1 MMRELSVEELY
12 RVCDPDSIPWESSQ
26 EVNRL
31 EAIVGQDRA
40 VKAMK
45 FGLGI
50 KDKGFNIYVSG
61 VPGTG
66 RTTAIKQFI
75 EEIAAHQPAPPDWCY
90 VNNFQDSAHP
100 NAIQLPAGRA
110 VEFQKDMEALGREA
124 IQAVRNA
131 FESDEYSSLKEQTV
145 QGLQERK
152 AQILERVNEQARQA
166 DFLLQASPMGLM
178 TIPLRDGKPLE
189 EKDFMQLSQAEK
201 DEIVEKRQRVQELL
215 QTALRQGRAIDREA
229 ATALQKMDREVAGF
243 AISQMIEE
251 MQEKYQD
258 VDEVGDYIAQ
268 VRDDI
273 LDNLALVK
281 EEDGEEPA
289 QPAAPLPPRAG
300 RKPLLKK
307 YSVNVLVD
315 HSQLKGAPVVVELNP
330 THPNLFGKIEQEA
343 QFGALVTDFTLIRCG
358 SLHLA
363 NGGYLVLPLT
373 ELLNNPFAWDSLK
386 RALANQKI
394 VVEEIAEKLGFATR
408 SLRPEPIPLNVK
420 VVLIGLPHLFSLL
433 QKVDEQFD
441 ELFKVK
447 ADFDTV
453 MARTSEHTAEYVA
466 FASTLCDNNGL
477 KHLDR
482 GALARVVEA
491 GSRIAEDQS
500 RLTTRF
506 RDLSDIIHEANY
518 YAGQEGASLIGAAH
532 IRKALSERYDRS
544 SLVKERICEMIQ
556 RGVLKIDSR
565 GEKTGQVNGLS
576 VFELDDI
583 AFGQPNRI
591 TVSVALGREGL
602 VNIEREAKLSGP
614 IHTKGVMI
622 LSGYLAEK
630 FAQDKP
636 LSLSARLVFEQ
647 SYSGVE
653 GDSASSTELYALLSA
668 LSRVPIRQS
677 IAVTGS
683 VNQKGEVQAIG
694 GVNAKIEGYFD
705 VCQALG
711 LNGAQGV
718 MIPESN
724 TPQLMLK
731 DEVLEAVRQGKFH
744 VWAVSTIEEGIQVLT
759 GVPAGK
765 RLESGAYE
773 EGSVFAR
780 VDQRLRDMAKKI
792 SEFGREKPVK
802 EDQPAAPN
810 GQG

>member
-12 RVCDPDSIPWESSQ
+12 RACDPNSIPWESSQ
-26 EVNRL
+26 EVSRL

-66 RTTAIKQFI
+66 RTTAIRQFI
-75 EEIAAHQPAPPDWCY
+75 EEIAAAQPTPPDWCY
-90 VNNFQDSAHP
+90 VNNFQDSSHP

-110 VEFQKDMEALGREA
+110 VEFQKDIDTLTQDA
-124 IQAVRNA
+124 IRAVRNA
-131 FESDEYSSLKEQTV
+131 FESDEYSALKERTTQKF
-145 QGLQERK
+145 QQKKQE
-152 AQILERVNEQARQA
+152 ILEWMNEQARQEG
-166 DFLLQASPMGLM
+166 FVIQMSPVGLL
-178 TIPLRDGKPLE
+178 TYPLYHGKPLE
-189 EKDFMQLSQAEK
+189 EKDFLALSQQER
-201 DEIVEKRQRVQELL
+201 DEIVAKRQKVQDAL
-215 QTALRQGRAIDREA
+215 QTALRQGHAVDRDA
-229 ATALQKMDREVAGF
+229 ADALQKMDREVATY
-243 AISQMIEE
+243 AISQMVEE
-251 MQEKYQD
+251 IQEKYQD
-258 VDEVGDYIAQ
+258 VDEVGVFVAQ

-273 LDNLALVK
+273 LENLAQIK
-281 EEDGEEPA
+281 EDESEQS
-289 QPAAPLPPRAG
+289 QPATPAAARAG
-300 RKPLLKK
+300 KKPLLKK

-315 HSQLKGAPVVVELNP
+315 HSQLRGAPVVVELNP
-330 THPNLFGKIEQEA
+330 TYPNLFGKIEQEA

-358 SLHLA
+358 SLHQA

-373 ELLNNPFAWDSLK
+373 ELLSNPFAWESLK

-394 VVEEIAEKLGFATR
+394 VIEEIAERLGFSTR
-408 SLRPEPIPLNVK
+408 SLQPEPVPLNVK
-420 VVLIGLPHLFSLL
+420 VVLIGLPHLFALL
-433 QKVDEQFD
+433 QKLDEQFD

-453 MARTSEHTAEYVA
+453 MERSAEHTVEYAA
-466 FASTLCDNNGL
+466 FASTLCENEGL

-482 GALARVVEA
+482 SALARVVEV
-491 GSRIAEDQS
+491 GSRIAEDQT

-518 YAGQEGASLIGAAH
+518 YTCQEGAPLVTAAH
-532 IRKALSERYDRS
+532 IRRALNERYDRS
-544 SLVKERICEMIQ
+544 SLIKERICELIR
-556 RGVLKIDSR
+556 RGTIKIDIS
-565 GEKTGQVNGLS
+565 GEEIGQVNGLS
-576 VFELDDI
+576 VFEMGEI

-602 VNIEREAKLSGP
+602 INIEREAKLSGP
-614 IHTKGVMI
+614 IHTKGVLI

-630 FAQDKP
+630 FAQNKP

-647 SYSGVE
+647 NYSGVE

-668 LSRVPIRQS
+668 LSGVPIRQS

-705 VCQALG
+705 VCQAIG
-711 LNGAQGV
+711 LTGDQGV

-724 TPQLMLK
+724 VDNLMLK

-744 VWAVSTIEEGIQVLT
+744 VWAVASIEEGIQVLT
-759 GVPAGK
+759 GIPAGK
-765 RLESGAYE
+765 RLESGEYE
-773 EGSVFAR
+773 DGSIFAR
-780 VDQRLRDMAKKI
+780 VDQRLGEMAKMI
-792 SEFGREKPVK
+792 SEFGRAATPPK
-802 EDQPAAPN
+802 EDRPN
-810 GQG
+810 NH